1 MGFKQ
6 HPKISNKLGI
16 PLDEGSPESSRV
28 PTILGVPFYEGSL
41 EVLVKEVIEI
51 AEKDKKA
58 DHANGVEQQKIRN
71 RCVSAVDAH
80 VLIQADKDPEYKKLL
95 NRFYLNLP
103 DGMPIVW
110 LARRNGFNNMQRC
123 YGPDLFELLM
133 KESSK
138 TALTHFLCGGKEG
151 VAEELKIVCEKR
163 FGNQHIVGT
172 YCPPFR
178 EMNDTE
184 MKELGEII
192 RNSKA
197 DIIWIGLGAPKQE
210 KFAAALSAYTDAAF
224 LFTVGAAFDFYTNRQ
239 RQAPRWMQRSGLEW
253 LFRLLMEPKRL
264 GRRYAEVIP
273 KFIWLIIISA
283 LKKTP

>member
-1 MGFKQ
+1 MGFEK
-6 HPKISNKLGI
+6 HPKISNKLGVTV
-16 PLDEGSPESSRV
+16 DEGSIESSRV
-28 PTILGVPFYEGSL
+28 PMILGVPLYEGSL
-41 EVLVKEVIEI
+41 EELVKDVIGI
-51 AEKDKKA
+51 ALKDKNA
-58 DHANGVEQQKIRN
+58 DEANEGKTKKINN

-80 VLIQADKDPEYKKLL
+80 VMIQAHKDPGYKKLL

-110 LARRNGFNNMQRC
+110 LAKRKGFNKMQRC
-123 YGPDLFELLM
+123 YGPDVFELLM

-138 TALTHFLCGGKEG
+138 TAITHFLCGGKEG
-151 VAEELKIVCEKR
+151 VAEELKMVCEKR
-163 FGNQHIVGT
+163 FGNQHVVGT

-178 EMNDTE
+178 DMNETE
-184 MKELGEII
+184 MQALGETI

-224 LFTVGAAFDFYTNRQ
+224 LFTIGAAFDFYTNRQ

-273 KFIWLIIISA
+273 KFIWLNIISA

>member
-1 MGFKQ
+1 MDFDQ
-6 HPKISNKLGI
+6 LSRI
-16 PLDEGSPESSRV
+16 PRV
-28 PTILGVPFYEGSL
+28 LGVTLYEGSL
-41 EVLVKEVIEI
+41 ELLVKSVIRI
-51 AEKDKKA
+51 ALEDRKVNQ
-58 DHANGVEQQKIRN
+58 ANGGEHHKDRN

-80 VLIQADKDPEYKKLL
+80 VIIQAHKDPEYKKLL

-151 VAEELKIVCEKR
+151 VAEELKMVCEKR
-163 FGNQHIVGT
+163 LGNQQIVGT

-184 MKELGEII
+184 MQKLGETIS
-192 RNSKA
+192 NSKA

-210 KFAAALSAYTDAAF
+210 KFAAALSAYTDVAF

-239 RQAPRWMQRSGLEW
+239 RQAPRWIQRSGLEW

-264 GRRYAEVIP
+264 GKRYVEVIP
-273 KFIWLIIISA
+273 KFIWLNIISL
-283 LKKTP
+283 LKKLPK